1 MCCRFYPEL
10 AAQREECCIIPHAQL
25 SILEEEAKDYP
36 GPIFPPTQRGEED
49 FDQKMDEL
57 FEMHADDII
66 YSQTSFPDCAGAVPR
81 EVVERLVEETCSDAR
96 GDFTRVTGYYED
108 AVGPK
113 EAGQWERTRREGT
126 AEQREKAAKKVAWKV
141 VSKGLAKH
149 TGHGGDQFYL
159 QFNLSGGSKELE
171 YMEKHWYN
179 SGSEV
184 DENLVKFHEINEA
197 HRSILAFVGGEGNWT
212 PLHVDWTSAENV
224 AFLVSSMG
232 VEVDYQKP
240 AAIWYFIHPRAI
252 RKVDE
257 WIKLNCQNGAGRVG
271 LRCGKAKMP
280 FLTEKQFEEL
290 KAYCGCDPITGE
302 YYCIRVE
309 QMHGMKIKFV
319 PGYLHQVVTLQP
331 SIKLAWDV
339 YRVDKLQK
347 NIEVW
352 IYIICQFMHADDIA
366 EDYMNILNL
375 VLAEVLNPLRIPVG
389 VAPPTAPP
397 TAPAAP
403 TAAPTAPLA
412 ALTGHPAPPSA
423 SLGPLAAPLAALAP
437 LTGHCAPTAA
447 LPAASTAPLA
457 ALAPLTG
464 HPAPLAALPAP
475 PGPPTGH
482 PAPLA
487 ALLAAIAPLTGHPTP
502 LAALPA
508 PPTALLLAPP
518 SAPLPAPTAPAAPT
532 DDPIKTPPS
541 AAPPTSLANAP
552 AEYFDEGGI
561 SPTGT
566 PAAAA
571 PAVDPTSV
579 VHIDITPMDIDGVGG
594 TQYAAHGHSEEVD
607 LRDSSKPPLLRTVRI
622 DTPLPVD
629 LVGKV
634 RLKYQKKDDNVL
646 DFSTSGRYQS
656 VESRLCEWV
665 KKQTIEQQVGENR
678 ELRVGTLQSK
688 FAKLPKDTLIH
699 DLRRFH
705 DTTWLNENCIDISML
720 ASLALLGTC
729 PSDTF
734 IFETD
739 LHFFLMKIG
748 AELVVERIL
757 LEKHQLTWHKL
768 LHEEALHRRYWVFP
782 VKVESPPHWVL
793 AYMDITERRC
803 TLLDTLFR

>member
-389 VAPPTAPP
+389 VAPPTAP
-397 TAPAAP
+397 
-403 TAAPTAPLA
+403 
-412 ALTGHPAPPSA
+412 
-423 SLGPLAAPLAALAP
+423 
-437 LTGHCAPTAA
+437 
-447 LPAASTAPLA
+447 
-457 ALAPLTG
+457 
-464 HPAPLAALPAP
+464 
-475 PGPPTGH
+475 
-482 PAPLA
+482 
-487 ALLAAIAPLTGHPTP
+487 
-502 LAALPA
+502 
-508 PPTALLLAPP
+508 
-518 SAPLPAPTAPAAPT
+518 LPAPTAPAAPT